1 MSFGDKLK
9 KYRKNHSL
17 TQLQLAEQCGFS
29 RSTITELERE
39 TRKVTLKT
47 IEKVA
52 KGTNTHTSDWI
63 ETTNNIKINQFD
75 GLILVIDALV
85 KADEIDSYGNVSE
98 FGLQMLNKMLLKEV
112 KLYMENKNNAITY
125 DYDLTT
131 MPNYAMKD
139 SIIDFRVKE
148 NEPENKSHLIPIAA
162 HDKSGIFTDEQ
173 YKHDN
178 DIMDNDDLWK

>member
-1 MSFGDKLK
+1 MSFGAKLK
-9 KYRKNHSL
+9 KYRKDHSL

-29 RSTITELERE
+29 RSTITELEKE

-63 ETTNNIKINQFD
+63 ETTNNVKINQFD

-85 KADEIDSYGNVSE
+85 KADEIDSDGNVTE

-112 KLYMENKNNAITY
+112 KLYMENKAINCTDNFNEIPKCNN
-125 DYDLTT
+125 
-131 MPNYAMKD
+131 KD
-139 SIIDFRVKE
+139 NVVEFKLKE
-148 NEPENKSHLIPIAA
+148 SKTVDKSHLIPMAA
-162 HDKSGIFTDEQ
+162 HDKIGTFTEEQ
-173 YKHDN
+173 YKHDS